1 MTTTNTRTRPDKP
14 GGTVAIIGMGCR
26 LPGGIDSPDLL
37 WKTLTEGRDCVSPIP
52 QERWERMVAHLHP
65 DQIPE
70 HPFSAG
76 VVEHVFDHA
85 FFGISADEAAE
96 MDPQQGWLL
105 EVAYEA
111 LADAALVPASLAG
124 SRSGVYVGAASIDQA
139 AENFGARNRA
149 GVFTASGAGMAIL
162 ANRVSHHLDLDGPS
176 LTMDTACSSSLSAL
190 HYAVRDLRAGEVD
203 LALVAG
209 TNVLTNPVITA
220 SFVESGVLSPEG
232 RCRPFDQR
240 ADGYVRSEGAV
251 VLVLARAALAAER
264 GHRVWAHVA
273 GTGVGHGGASPH
285 LLAPRRGRQAA
296 TLRRSLADAGL
307 APDQVGWVQA
317 HGTGTKAGDRVE
329 AAGIAEVFGHQG
341 PVVVGSVKSAL
352 GHLEGAAGVTGVMAA
367 ALAVHHGQI
376 PPTAGHQNL
385 RKGLEKQVRVP
396 ARVEPWPEGD
406 GSVRVA
412 GVSSFGFGG
421 SNAHALISQA
431 PVTEPPV
438 GEDPMPFPE
447 TVVVSAHSP
456 TALSATAGHL
466 AADAPAVGSV
476 GVVADTCLARGA
488 HGRVRAAVTAA
499 DLGTLVQGLRN
510 LQDGTPDP
518 YVIGPRTVPTVRPR
532 VVFVYSGH
540 GGHHPHA
547 GAELM
552 RLSAFATAVEE
563 ARATLSHHT
572 GYPVWWPGD
581 DLDGFVDAQHCTF
594 LIQLGLTA
602 VLAEHGIVPD
612 LVLGHSVGEITA
624 AYTAGVL
631 NLNAATRV
639 LAERSHLLGKL
650 GETGGMLAIRA
661 DIDQVQAALTPYDGQ
676 VTVASYSAPAVQVV
690 AGPSGYLNHLR
701 ARLEERGVW
710 CRPVADV
717 IPAHSPAVDPMVPA
731 LREALAG
738 LISGAGRIPIIST
751 ARPDHPSDAPGRW
764 GAGYWAEQ
772 ARCPVRFTEALAAA
786 AALDQDRSVV
796 FVEIGPRAL
805 LSEHIHHTISPTT
818 AVAITSDT
826 AEFARGIGELY
837 TAGLTP
843 TRPTGRAHPHLV
855 VRPGWD
861 HSKHSSPSQQLDV
874 VTTPAPDH
882 VLAHLTEELGRLTPL
897 LEGFDPHSTWTETG
911 LDSQSLLHLLTRLRR
926 VPPWAQVDIRLFL
939 PDRTWQQVSTTLVE
953 FLPRPQRLS
962 QNGAAS
968 FLP

>member
-1 MTTTNTRTRPDKP
+1 MTTTNTKTRPDKP
-14 GGTVAIIGMGCR
+14 SGTVAIIGMGCR

-37 WKTLTEGRDCVSPIP
+37 WKALTEGRDCVSRLP
-52 QERWERMVAHLHP
+52 QERWERMVAHLRP

-76 VVEHVFDHA
+76 VVGHVFDHA
-85 FFGISADEAAE
+85 FFGISTDEAAE

-111 LADAALVPASLAG
+111 LADATLVPASLAG

-139 AENFGARNRA
+139 ATNFGARNRA

-162 ANRVSHHLDLDGPS
+162 ANRISHRLDLDGPS

-190 HYAVRDLRAGEVD
+190 HCAVRDLRAGEVD

-232 RCRPFDQR
+232 RCKPFDQR

-251 VLVLARAALAAER
+251 VLVLTRAGLAAER

-273 GTGVGHGGASPH
+273 GTGIGHGGASPH

-296 TLRRSLADAGL
+296 TLRRALADAGL
-307 APDQVGWVQA
+307 TPDQVGWVQA

-329 AAGIAEVFGHQG
+329 AAGIAEVFGHKG

-352 GHLEGAAGVTGVMAA
+352 GHMEGAAGVTGVMAA

-376 PPTAGHQNL
+376 PPTAGHRNL
-385 RKGLEKQVRVP
+385 RKGLEEQVRVP
-396 ARVEPWPEGD
+396 AQVEPWPND
-406 GSVRVA
+406 GLVRVA

-421 SNAHALISQA
+421 SNAHALIAQA
-431 PVTEPPV
+431 PVTEPPM
-438 GEDPMPFPE
+438 GEDPMPLSE
-447 TVVVSAHSP
+447 TVVVSAHSS
-456 TALSATAGHL
+456 TALSVTAAHL
-466 AADAPAVGSV
+466 AVDVPGAGSV
-476 GVVADTCLARGA
+476 GVVADTLLARGA
-488 HGRVRAAVTAA
+488 HGRVRAAITAA

-510 LQDGTPDP
+510 LQDRASDP
-518 YVIGPRTVPTVRPR
+518 HVIGPRTVSTMRPR

-540 GGHHPHA
+540 GGHHPDA
-547 GAELM
+547 GSELM
-552 RLSAFATAVEE
+552 RLPVFATAVEE
-563 ARATLSHHT
+563 ARAALSQHT

-602 VLAEHGIVPD
+602 VLAERGIVPD
-612 LVLGHSVGEITA
+612 LVLGHSVGEIAAVHTA
-624 AYTAGVL
+624 RAL
-631 NLNAATRV
+631 DLNAAARV

-650 GETGGMLAIRA
+650 DETGGMLVIRA
-661 DIDQVQAALTPYDGQ
+661 DIDQVQAALGLYGGRI
-676 VTVASYSAPAVQVV
+676 TVASYSAPAVQVV
-690 AGPSGYLNHLR
+690 AGPSSYLDHLH
-701 ARLEERGVW
+701 ARLEDQGVW
-710 CRPVADV
+710 CTPVADV
-717 IPAHSPAVDPMVPA
+717 IPAHSPAVDPVVPA
-731 LREALAG
+731 LRKALAG
-738 LISGAGRIPIIST
+738 LVSGPARVSIIST
-751 ARPDHPSDAPGRW
+751 AHPDHPSDTSGRW

-786 AALDQDRSVV
+786 AELDQDRPVV

-805 LSEHIHHTISPTT
+805 LSEHIHHTLPDATT
-818 AVAITSDT
+818 VAITSDPVG
-826 AEFARGIGELY
+826 FARGLGELY

-861 HSKHSSPSQQLDV
+861 HTEYPSPSEQPDV
-874 VTTPAPDH
+874 VIAPAPDQ
-882 VLAHLTEELGRLTPL
+882 VLAHLAEELGRLTPL
-897 LEGFDPHSTWTETG
+897 PEGFDPHSTWAETG

-939 PDRTWQQVSTTLVE
+939 PDRTWQQVATTLVE
-953 FLPRPQRLS
+953 LLPRPHGPS
-962 QNGAAS
+962 QEEAPS